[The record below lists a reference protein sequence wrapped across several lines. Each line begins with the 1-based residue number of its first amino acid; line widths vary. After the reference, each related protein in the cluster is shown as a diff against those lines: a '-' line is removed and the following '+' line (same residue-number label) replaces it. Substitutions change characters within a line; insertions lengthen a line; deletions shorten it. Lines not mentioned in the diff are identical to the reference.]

1 VTFIPFA
8 RPDLGDEEFAAVRA
22 VLESG
27 WLTTGE
33 RVHEFEAAFAAAV
46 GAKHAVAL
54 NSGTAALH
62 LALDAIG
69 LRAGDEVIIPAYT
82 FTATAEVVLYFGATP
97 VMVDVDAHTLN
108 IDSRRVAEAVTAR
121 TKAIIPVHFGGLSA
135 DLDALRAISEPRGIA
150 IIDDAA
156 HAFPSRYNGRFIGAI
171 SDITCFSFYATK
183 TITTGEG
190 GMLCTDNDAYA
201 ARCRLMALHGISHD
215 AWKRYRAEG
224 SWFYEVVAPGFK
236 YNMTDIAAALG
247 LVQLRRADA
256 MRARRQEIAERY
268 NAAFAGHDFEPPAFG
283 DARDHAWH
291 LYPLRLPRG
300 ADRGAFIDALR
311 AREIGASVHFIPL
324 HLHPFYRDR
333 YGFTPDYFPVSNAEY
348 EREVSLPI
356 YSAMSDSEVET
367 VIGAVTAVIGGASR
381 VMAG

>member
-1 VTFIPFA
+1 MTFIPFA
-8 RPDLGDEEFAAVRA
+8 RPDLGEAEMDAVRA

-33 RVHEFEAAFAAAV
+33 RVHEFEGAFAAAV

-54 NSGTAALH
+54 NSCTAALH
-62 LALDAIG
+62 LALEAIG

-97 VMVDVDAHTLN
+97 VLVDIDARTLN
-108 IDSRRVAEAVTAR
+108 IAPRRVAEAVTAR
-121 TKAIIPVHFGGLSA
+121 TKAIIPVHFGGLAA
-135 DLDALRAISEPRGIA
+135 DLDALRAVAEPRDIA

-156 HAFPSRYNGRFIGAI
+156 HAFPSRYNGKRIGAI

-190 GMLCTDNDAYA
+190 GMLCTDDDAYA
-201 ARCRLMALHGISHD
+201 ARCRLMSLHGISHD

-224 SWFYEVVAPGFK
+224 SWFYEVIAPGFK

-247 LVQLRRADA
+247 LAQLRRADA

-268 NAAFAGHDFEPPAFG
+268 NAALEGHDFELPAFG

-291 LYPLRLPRG
+291 LYPLRLPAG
-300 ADRGAFIDALR
+300 ADRGAFVDALR

-333 YGFTPDYFPVSNAEY
+333 YGFTSDSFPVSTAEY

-356 YSAMSDSEVET
+356 YSAMSDAEVDA
-367 VIGAVTAVIGGASR
+367 VIGAVTAVIRGASR
-381 VMAG
+381 VLAG

>member
-1 VTFIPFA
+1 MTFIPFA
-8 RPDLGDEEFAAVRA
+8 RPDLSAAEIDAVRA

-54 NSGTAALH
+54 NSCTAALH

-97 VMVDVDAHTLN
+97 VLVDIDARTLN
-108 IDSRRVAEAVTAR
+108 IDPRRVAEAVTAR
-121 TKAIIPVHFGGLSA
+121 TKAIIPVHFGGLAA
-135 DLDALRAISEPRGIA
+135 DLDALREVAEPRDIA

-156 HAFPSRYNGRFIGAI
+156 HAFPSRYNGRCIGAI

-190 GMLCTDNDAYA
+190 GMLCTDDAAYA
-201 ARCRLMALHGISHD
+201 ARCRLMSLHGISHD

-247 LVQLRRADA
+247 LAQLQRADA
-256 MRARRQEIAERY
+256 MRARRQGIAERY
-268 NAAFAGHDFEPPAFG
+268 NAAFEGHEFELPAFG

-291 LYPLRLPRG
+291 LYPLRLPAG
-300 ADRGAFIDALR
+300 ADRGAFVDALR
-311 AREIGASVHFIPL
+311 AREIGVSVHFIPL
-324 HLHPFYRDR
+324 HLHPFYRDH
-333 YGFTPDYFPVSNAEY
+333 YGFTSDSFPVSTAEY

-356 YSAMSDSEVET
+356 YSAMSDAEVDA
-367 VIGAVTAVIGGASR
+367 VIDAVTAVRGASR
-381 VMAG
+381 VLAG